1 MGVSFR
7 VTDLITC
14 LGFSV
19 AAFFLDRTSFV
30 LPAVTARQD
39 VCEHGCGPSVILSFS
54 ALSHDLFNGLDGLEC
69 CPDLFCLPLCPPM
82 TYVHHEVTGEG
93 EGAPNGDSTCVMTK
107 DHAAAF
113 KKVDNP

>member
-1 MGVSFR
+1 MIVS
-7 VTDLITC
+7 VHWMAW
-14 LGFSV
+14 S
-19 AAFFLDRTSFV
+19 AAR
-30 LPAVTARQD
+30 
-39 VCEHGCGPSVILSFS
+39 IWLS
-54 ALSHDLFNGLDGLEC
+54 
-69 CPDLFCLPLCPPM
+69 LCPPM